1 MTGVSYGEGPV
12 QDETDGPDDDV
23 ARAVAEVTADLAA
36 RRARGD
42 LPRLPKD
49 EMVSH
54 FTGVVESVNAR
65 ILEEPPVDL
74 AGLRRA
80 GELPTWT
87 PSRTDALGRLLA
99 LVLKPFLAVTG
110 WLVRKQ
116 SVEFNRRTVTAVTQL
131 SERTEAAAEFLVEA
145 HLDRLRTLEH
155 RVAELEEEL
164 DRLRRDPG

>member
-1 MTGVSYGEGPV
+1 MSYG
-12 QDETDGPDDDV
+12 DGPAPDVPDAADDEV

-87 PSRTDALGRLLA
+87 PTRTDPLGRFLA
-99 LVLKPFLAVTG
+99 VLLKPFLAVTG

-145 HLDRLRTLEH
+145 HLDRLRTLEY

-164 DRLRRDPG
+164 DRLRQGPG